1 MDSEKWSIDHC
12 FTRQSPPTPV
22 CGEIGEDTKIYDQG
36 ESLDLRR
43 PWQTLGSTGTLIAM
57 SIKKSSTL
65 IEMLTDCLTLIVTF
79 HFSQGSMMP

>member
-43 PWQTLGSTGTLIAM
+43 P
-57 SIKKSSTL
+57 
-65 IEMLTDCLTLIVTF
+65 
-79 HFSQGSMMP
+79 